1 MCLIIWV
8 SFGVL
13 SDGNGVPASRPSAVS
28 TVDSS
33 ELDGSWMAPSVGR
46 SKSRTPPE
54 EGKAAC
60 RHRGLARLPYTASRF
75 PPFAGGAPC
84 RPKSEGRAAR
94 RWWTRS
100 GRGGWRRKS
109 WYGDDQVREARAQAD
124 TGRSGDAGDHSA
136 KAGRARDSEPRSA
149 AARDSESDEI
159 GRAHV

>member
-54 EGKAAC
+54 EGKAAR

-94 RWWTRS
+94 RWRAGS
-100 GRGGWRRKS
+100 GRGGWWRQPRHR
-109 WYGDDQVREARAQAD
+109 DDQIREARTQAD
-124 TGRSGDAGDHSA
+124 TGRSGDAGDHSP
-136 KAGRARDSEPRSA
+136 KTG
-149 AARDSESDEI
+149 
-159 GRAHV
+159 